1 MRNDPRIERLLE
13 EVVASGRSPEDV
25 CRECADL
32 LPDVVERLRHVRGVE
47 AEVGA
52 MFPAAG
58 PPPGA
63 AGEFGAPADATLP
76 EVPGHSVLGVLGHGG
91 MGVVYKARHLKL
103 DRIVAVKMLLA
114 GGFAAPSELAR
125 FLREAQ
131 AIAALRH
138 AHIVQVYDVGDLG
151 GRPYFTM
158 EYVEGGTLAQK
169 LAEAPQPARQAA
181 LMLAMLADAVQ
192 VAHAGG
198 IIHRDLKP
206 ANILLAADGAPKISD
221 FGLARRYDQGSDLTL
236 GGTRLGTP
244 SYMSPEQAIGREGTI
259 GPSTDIYSL
268 GAVLYEML
276 TGRPP
281 FRAETP
287 AETERQ
293 VIAEDPAPPSRLN
306 AKVPR
311 DLETIC
317 LTCLSKEPQ
326 RRYSSAA
333 ALAEDLRR
341 FLRGEPI
348 AARRAGP
355 PERVLKW
362 MRRKPAQAALLA
374 LSCVVALGLLGGGAW
389 AVAHASETA
398 RTVGAYAIEIERL
411 QRLERWD
418 EARAVVERAKA
429 RLGGAGHA
437 SLRTRVDKA
446 EQELALV
453 GRLDLTRRKQLI
465 SDSEGL
471 DRIAVCEAADRE
483 YDALFREAGLIVS
496 HDESPAVVGERVR
509 SSAIRGVL
517 VEALDDWSQCIVDEH
532 GYERRAW
539 VMAIARAADPDPT
552 GWRERARQPDAW
564 YDITRLANLA
574 DTMPAGERSLA
585 LPLALGER
593 LGALGGDAVRFLRR
607 IQAAHPSDFWA
618 NHAIGWALRRNSP
631 EEALGYFRAQVAAR
645 PEAVEGRANLG
656 LVLGM
661 LGEMEESEMQLR
673 EALRLEPSHSTARA
687 NLGFLLLLTGR
698 ESEALPEFARVSRAR
713 PDDVNTRLN
722 LGGALEGLG
731 RFAEAASEFRTAL
744 RLSPG
749 LGGASNGVTRCESM
763 ERLAG
768 WLESVLKG
776 EESPSGPGEK
786 ALFASLCRVRG
797 RNADASRLY
806 SEAFAADPSLAEDLS
821 QEFRYQAACAAAL
834 AGRGIDAG
842 SPALAPGELAEYRE
856 KARQWLASDASVM
869 RGRIEERKDLERV
882 RNAVLR
888 CLSDP
893 ALAGI
898 RDAAYLGMLPADEQ
912 ERCRTL
918 WARFRELQRL
928 LRS

>member
-13 EVVASGRSPEDV
+13 EIVASGRSPEEV
-25 CRECADL
+25 CRECMDL
-32 LPDVVERLRHVRGVE
+32 LPDVVENLRHVRAVE
-47 AEVGA
+47 AEVAA
-52 MFPAAG
+52 MFPTVG
-58 PPPGA
+58 PQPGA
-63 AGEFGAPADATLP
+63 TGGFGEVADAVLP
-76 EVPGHSVLGVLGHGG
+76 NVPGYSVLSVLGHGG

-103 DRIVAVKMLLA
+103 ERIVAIKMLLA
-114 GGFAAPSELAR
+114 GGFAAPAELAR

-138 AHIVQVYDVGDLG
+138 AHIVHVYDVGDLD
-151 GRPYFTM
+151 GRPFFTM

-169 LAEAPQPARQAA
+169 LAGVPQPARQAA
-181 LMLAMLADAVQ
+181 AMLATLADAVQ

-206 ANILLAADGAPKISD
+206 ANILLASDGTPKITD
-221 FGLARRYDQGSDLTL
+221 FGLARRYEEGSDLTL

-244 SYMSPEQAIGREGTI
+244 SYMSPEQAIGRQGTI

-306 AKVPR
+306 SKVPR

-317 LTCLSKEPQ
+317 ITCLSKDPQ

-333 ALAEDLRR
+333 ALAKDLRR
-341 FLRGEPI
+341 YLRGEPI
-348 AARRAGP
+348 AARRAGSL
-355 PERVLKW
+355 ERVLKW
-362 MRRKPAQAALLA
+362 IRRKPAQAAMLA
-374 LSCVVALGLLGGGAW
+374 MSGVLTLGLLGGGAW

-398 RTVGAYAIEIERL
+398 RAVNTDVLEIERL

-418 EARAVVERAKA
+418 EARAVLERAKV
-429 RLGGAGHA
+429 RLGGGGPA
-437 SLRTRVDKA
+437 SLRAKVNNADRD
-446 EQELALV
+446 LALV
-453 GRLDLTRRKQLI
+453 GMLDMIRRKQLI
-465 SDSEGL
+465 SDSDGL
-471 DRIAVCEAADRE
+471 DRIAVSAAADRE
-483 YDALFREAGLIVS
+483 YDAMFRGAGLILS
-496 HDESPAVVGERVR
+496 DHESPAAVGERVR
-509 SSAIRGVL
+509 SSAIHGVL

-532 GYERRAW
+532 GYERRSW
-539 VMAIARAADPDPT
+539 LMAIAREADPDPA

-564 YDITRLANLA
+564 YDLTRLAELA
-574 DTMPAGERSLA
+574 DTMPVGERSLG

-593 LGALGGDAVRFLRR
+593 LGALGGDSVGFLRR

-618 NHAIGWALRRNSP
+618 NHAIGWLLRRDSP

-645 PEAVEGRANLG
+645 PDAVEGRANLG

-673 EALRLEPSHSTARA
+673 EALRLEPTHATARA
-687 NLGFLLLLTGR
+687 NLGFLMLLMGR
-698 ESEALPEFARVSRAR
+698 ENEALPEFVRVSQAK

-722 LGGALEGLG
+722 LGSALEGLG
-731 RFAEAASEFRTAL
+731 RFAEAAQEFRTAL

-749 LGGASNGVTRCESM
+749 LGGASSGVSRCEAM
-763 ERLAG
+763 EKLAG
-768 WLESVLKG
+768 RLDAVLKG
-776 EESPSGPGEK
+776 EENPSSPAEN
-786 ALFASLCRVRG
+786 ALFGSLCRVKG
-797 RNADASRLY
+797 RNADASRLF
-806 SEAFAADPSLAEDLS
+806 SEAFASDPSLAEDFS

-842 SPALAPGELAEYRE
+842 THAVGPSELAEYRE
-856 KARQWLASDASVM
+856 KARQWLIADASLLRRRV
-869 RGRIEERKDLERV
+869 EERNDLPRV

-898 RDAAYLGMLPADEQ
+898 RDPKYLGMLSEDER

-918 WARFRELQRL
+918 WARVRELQRL